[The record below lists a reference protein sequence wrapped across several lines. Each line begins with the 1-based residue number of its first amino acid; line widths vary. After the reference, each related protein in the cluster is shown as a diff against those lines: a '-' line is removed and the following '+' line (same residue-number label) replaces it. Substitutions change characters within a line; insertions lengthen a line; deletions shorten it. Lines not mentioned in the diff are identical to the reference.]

1 MNNNKDVEFD
11 NTETKDKVN
20 KLKKQLTK
28 AKIDLKNMKGLN
40 FCDMLG
46 LLFIG
51 LKLCDKINWN
61 WSIVLLPLWLQIIFI
76 LPCYIALAIGSTV
89 AKEAEKKLN
98 SMDTKNN

>member
-1 MNNNKDVEFD
+1 MNNNQDIEFD
-11 NTETKDKVN
+11 KTETKDMVN
-20 KLKKQLTK
+20 KLKRQL
-28 AKIDLKNMKGLN
+28 AKTIIDLNNMNKLN

-98 SMDTKNN
+98 YINAKNN

>member
-1 MNNNKDVEFD
+1 MNNNKDIEFD
-11 NTETKDKVN
+11 NTETKDMVN

-40 FCDMLG
+40 FYDMLG

-76 LPCYIALAIGSTV
+76 LQCYIALAIGSTV

>member
-11 NTETKDKVN
+11 NTETKDMVN
-20 KLKKQLTK
+20 KLNKQLTK

-61 WSIVLLPLWLQIIFI
+61 WGIVLLPLWLQIIFI
-76 LPCYIALAIGSTV
+76 IPCYIALAIGSTV

-98 SMDTKNN
+98 SIDAKNN

>member
-1 MNNNKDVEFD
+1 MNNNQDIEFD
-11 NTETKDKVN
+11 KTETKDMVN
-20 KLKKQLTK
+20 KLKRQLAKT
-28 AKIDLKNMKGLN
+28 KIDLNNMNKLN

-98 SMDTKNN
+98 YINAKNN